1 MPDAAGNTIWIS
13 AGEASGDLHGA
24 LLARALKARDPGL
37 DIAGMGGP
45 AMQEAGCRIEFPM
58 RLVSVL
64 GGTEV
69 LAALPR
75 ILKLFWQTR
84 RRFKELKPK
93 AVVVIDCPEIH
104 FRVARIA
111 HRLAI
116 PAYYFVCPQVWAW
129 RTHRVRLIQRDF
141 RKALCILPFER
152 EFYARHGCDAQY
164 VGNPLLDQLPLA
176 ELDALAVTPGRIG
189 ILPGSRRKEI
199 AALLPGFAAAAR
211 ILRGSRP
218 DLRFLLLRA
227 PGIEAAYLRAFWPAG
242 LPVDIVEPG
251 DRYRGMRACEL
262 LLAASGT
269 ATLESALIGT
279 PTVVAYRLSRLSFAV
294 ARRVVKVPFVSLPNL
309 ILGREVF
316 PELLQERAN
325 AEGIAAVARAWLADG
340 ALLASI
346 RKDLGRLRQVMG
358 EPGVPGRAAGIIL
371 DDLAG
376 LR

>member
-1 MPDAAGNTIWIS
+1 M
-13 AGEASGDLHGA
+13 
-24 LLARALKARDPGL
+24 
-37 DIAGMGGP
+37 
-45 AMQEAGCRIEFPM
+45 
-58 RLVSVL
+58 
-64 GGTEV
+64 
-69 LAALPR
+69 
-75 ILKLFWQTR
+75 
-84 RRFKELKPK
+84 
-93 AVVVIDCPEIH
+93 
-104 FRVARIA
+104 
-111 HRLAI
+111 
-116 PAYYFVCPQVWAW
+116 
-129 RTHRVRLIQRDF
+129 
-141 RKALCILPFER
+141 
-152 EFYARHGCDAQY
+152 
-164 VGNPLLDQLPLA
+164 LPLA